1 MEKQKVLFFLFLSFI
16 FSIEG
21 NILNAVYNFAIDNKN
36 ILVYKNNIFKL
47 SNSHYFEDI
56 ANFRII
62 KNDINEYYN
71 IELAQSNFKLS
82 ASPGNLKMVSRD
94 NLDNVEWSFIKSKN
108 NKYIIKHKNE
118 CYIILTSN
126 KITCKNSIKEAIK
139 FNLIKVYDPVNH
151 SEEDLKLIE
160 KEPIDVLIKYI
171 DLSDPTLIREGI
183 PQIKKDENNQ
193 ELKYCVRSVLKN
205 IPWVRKIYILMPNKK
220 VRFFKEYNL
229 INDKIVYVNDKEF
242 LGYDSANI
250 YAFLFRYHQMEKF
263 NISENFIT
271 MDDDYFIGKPLKK
284 TDFFY
289 VENGKV
295 VPAIIANTFLE
306 ENQSS
311 ILMQHN
317 AYKKKAQKKKGQS
330 SEFFM
335 YSVYTTYKYIIQL
348 LKKNLIIPY
357 FTHNAIPCNLKE
369 LKEIYDLVYKSN
381 HKYSTLDSIYR
392 HFESLQFQT
401 FYMSYLFNKYNK
413 KVHPISYNY
422 IDNEASITG
431 NYNVSLFCINT
442 GQKDYSDLSFKK
454 ARIAMESLFPE
465 PTKYELLNQTELPS
479 IAYSII
485 SEMEKEIKNNKKEIK
500 DFKKIKNDEKMKEE
514 LENLKKELE
523 KYSKENEELKKENHS
538 IRMKIQ
544 LLNEE
549 NESLKEKIKDVEKE
563 KNFVE
568 NYRKNEHINNIVNL
582 LRENKEKEKIIEN
595 QKFEKE
601 IKDNYFIER
610 ITYFKRELYD
620 KINIINNLKINNEK
634 LRMKLNI
641 YFYLFVIVILLIS
654 IYFVF
659 NRIKVGS
666 QNNNN
671 DLEEV
676 EDEDESNKL
685 NNETNRGEKKDS
697 FKVMEIKEMV
707 N

>member
-1 MEKQKVLFFLFLSFI
+1 MKLSFSSQNLKLI
-16 FSIEG
+16 NDNSNAAEWNFIKIGDKFYIQNRNECFLTYNNYNSKLTCDNCSQKSATKFS
-21 NILNAVYNFAIDNKN
+21 LMKVYEEMNH
-36 ILVYKNNIFKL
+36 
-47 SNSHYFEDI
+47 S
-56 ANFRII
+56 
-62 KNDINEYYN
+62 KNDIN
-71 IELAQSNFKLS
+71 
-82 ASPGNLKMVSRD
+82 
-94 NLDNVEWSFIKSKN
+94 
-108 NKYIIKHKNE
+108 
-118 CYIILTSN
+118 
-126 KITCKNSIKEAIK
+126 
-139 FNLIKVYDPVNH
+139 
-151 SEEDLKLIE
+151 LIE
-160 KEPIDVLIKYI
+160 REPIDVLIKYI

-422 IDNEASITG
+422 IDNEDSITG

-568 NYRKNEHINNIVNL
+568 NYRKNELINNIVNL

-671 DLEEV
+671 DLD